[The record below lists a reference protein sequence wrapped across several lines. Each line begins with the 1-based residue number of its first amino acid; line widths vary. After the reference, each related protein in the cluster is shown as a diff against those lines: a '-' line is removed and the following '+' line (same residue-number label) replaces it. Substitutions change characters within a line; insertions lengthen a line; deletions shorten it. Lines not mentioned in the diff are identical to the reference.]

1 MKLYCHSVLISN
13 KSQDNK
19 LIKNACEKIV
29 LNIFFKAQ
37 TDMNREIEKI
47 LLSQY
52 PGREGRDLSRVFFT
66 GRGETSSYNLE
77 LLKENLREKAVEKYS
92 EFQELNLTKLAKENS
107 INITRIR
114 DELETLG
121 EKWFVFNFINRKKI
135 PKELITRVVREVTFI
150 QREEG
155 LIFRYQIP
163 KKVLNFLVFPDQYAQ
178 IDMEIIRNLKSKY
191 AIKLYLLVIDHK
203 KRGILELTKQEI
215 RECFSLP
222 ESYSKNRKNFSDKF
236 LLPTL
241 KELEDVAKLKLCC
254 TFKKNSS
261 FYGLELK
268 IERKNIV
275 FPKKILEKI
284 EFAKRNRYIE
294 KSWDKKTYDF
304 LLNQFEEYGEER
316 VRRLLQNAYEK
327 LNSPIKTTLA
337 NYLMIL
343 SKKIEVDIQEEKR
356 ENSFQYGEITSVEKR
371 NSSWEYYKSLST
383 SEQKIYENLAR
394 MLFEE
399 KLGTKKYP
407 EECFQAAVRSM
418 INEIIETE

>member
-1 MKLYCHSVLISN
+1 MKLYCHSILTSN
-13 KSQDNK
+13 KSQDNR

-37 TDMNREIEKI
+37 TEMNREIGKI
-47 LLSQY
+47 LISQY
-52 PGREGRDLSRVFFT
+52 PGEEGKELSRTLFT
-66 GRGETSSYNLE
+66 GRGETFSYDLE

-107 INITRIR
+107 INITRVR
-114 DELETLG
+114 DELEELG
-121 EKWFVFNFINRKKI
+121 GKWFVFNFINRKKI
-135 PKELITRVVREVTFI
+135 PKELLSRVVKEVDFI

-163 KKVLNFLVFPDQYAQ
+163 KKVLNFLVFPDQYAS
-178 IDMEIIRNLKSKY
+178 IDMEIIKNLKLKY
-191 AIKLYLLVIDHK
+191 AIKLYLLITDHK
-203 KRGILELTKQEI
+203 KRGSLELTKHEI
-215 RECFSLP
+215 MECFSLP
-222 ESYSKNRKNFSDKF
+222 ESYSKNRKNFSNKF

-241 KELEDVAKLKLCC
+241 EELERVAKLKLSC
-254 TFKKNSS
+254 TFKKKSS

-275 FPKKILEKI
+275 FTKKILEKI

-343 SKKIEVDIQEEKR
+343 SKKIEVDIQTEEAG
-356 ENSFQYGEITSVEKR
+356 NSFQCGEMSLEKKR
-371 NSSWEYYKSLST
+371 NSSWEYYKSLPE
-383 SEQKIYENLAR
+383 SEQKIYSNLAR

-407 EECFQAAVRSM
+407 EECFQVAFRSM
-418 INEIIETE
+418 INEIIEME